1 MYLISELAAKAG
13 LSRTT
18 LLYYEKLGLIKGQ
31 RLENGY
37 RYYSESDMQQLFL
50 IQQLQSAG
58 LTLKECQGCLE
69 TKLDKHILRER
80 LIQLD
85 DEIEKK
91 QQARELLLGLLG
103 ERSQR
108 ELHDSLNKNAPSVY
122 LEWLNKQGYSEKE
135 ALRLKWLSKDMNE
148 HDSYMKDFMMVFERL
163 ERWGP
168 GSQKDSLKAI
178 SLTAPETMTDILEI
192 GCGTGT
198 STLLLAEN
206 STAHITAVDNE
217 PTAIEQLNKRI
228 KCAQLNERISP
239 IFASMTELPFQ
250 AKSFDAIWAEGCVYI
265 MGMENALKQWKPL
278 LKEHGVLMVSDLVWL
293 TDLPDE
299 ETKQFWLADYPDI
312 QTIPKRLALFKKQ
325 GYEVVEHFSLQIEA
339 WKNYWFPLQQRVQE
353 LKPTMPDSQALL
365 DIEKEIAIYEKGAA
379 KDFTYQYFILKRTNE
394 R

>member
-13 LSRTT
+13 ISRTT
-18 LLYYEKLGLIKGQ
+18 LLYYEKLGLIKGL

-37 RYYSESDMQQLFL
+37 RYYSDNDMQQLFL

-58 LTLKECQGCLE
+58 LTLKECQGCLDA
-69 TKLDKHILRER
+69 KLDKRVLRER
-80 LIQLD
+80 LTQLD
-85 DEIEKK
+85 DDIAKK

-122 LEWLNKQGYSEKE
+122 LNWLNKQGYSDKE

-148 HDSYMKDFMMVFERL
+148 HDSYMKDFMTVFETL

-168 GSQKDSLKAI
+168 GSQKDSLKAM
-178 SLTAPETMTDILEI
+178 SLIAPESMTDILEI
-192 GCGTGT
+192 GCGTGL

-217 PTAIEQLNKRI
+217 PTAIEWLTSKVQK
-228 KCAQLNERISP
+228 ADMNERVSP
-239 IFASMTELPFQ
+239 VCASMTELPFQ

-278 LKEHGVLMVSDLVWL
+278 LKDNGVLMVSDLVWL
-293 TDLPDE
+293 TDSPDE
-299 ETKQFWLADYPDI
+299 EVKQFWSADYPDI

-325 GYEVVEHFSLQIEA
+325 GYEVVEHFSLPVEA
-339 WKNYWFPLQQRVQE
+339 WQNYWFPLQQRVQE

-365 DIEKEIAIYEKGAA
+365 DIEKEISIFEKSAT

-394 R
+394 K